1 MPTTNMINK
10 KIYRYRAKSMR
21 TGGAGGLPSSPGV
34 GKAQRVRLDTNNAD
48 KRHEHII
55 EAPTRDK
62 IVR

>member
-1 MPTTNMINK
+1 MINK
-10 KIYRYRAKSMR
+10 NINCCHTKSMR

-34 GKAQRVRLDTNNAD
+34 GKAQRAWLDINNAD

-55 EAPTRDK
+55 ESPTRDK

>member
-1 MPTTNMINK
+1 
-10 KIYRYRAKSMR
+10 MR

-34 GKAQRVRLDTNNAD
+34 GKAQRAWLDINNAD

-55 EAPTRDK
+55 ESPTRDK